1 MLPAPLLARLQ
12 GRVFVQTGA
21 GISVASGIR
30 PFRGDEG
37 LYKGLNPYD
46 LASPEAFFANPAT
59 VWNWYLMRVRDA
71 WDCKPNPAHYAL
83 VELEKAAAELT
94 LVTSNVDPLHE
105 QAGSQ
110 EVHRL
115 HGDILQTL
123 CTGCGKVAR
132 LNPKKYPEE
141 VDDET
146 LPTCEECGGMLRPNV
161 VWFGERPWPEA
172 IAAIRVALPRAHVL
186 LEVGTSGVVTYGL
199 DDMAVGMGIPVIRIN
214 PDSRPQKG
222 VTELVGPAEVILP
235 KLVDS
240 LNE

>member
-1 MLPAPLLARLQ
+1 MLPDALLTRLQ

-46 LASPEAFFANPAT
+46 LASPEAFFSQPAT
-59 VWNWYLMRVRDA
+59 VWNWYLMRVRNA

-83 VELEKAAAELT
+83 VDLDKNAAELT
-94 LVTSNVDPLHE
+94 LVTSNVDSLHE
-105 QAGSQ
+105 MAGSS
-110 EVHRL
+110 EVLHL
-115 HGDILQTL
+115 HGDIMQTL
-123 CTGCGKVAR
+123 CTGCGEVAR
-132 LNPKKYPEE
+132 LTPQKYPEE

-146 LPTCEECGGMLRPNV
+146 LPTCETCGGLQRPNV

-172 IAAIRVALPRAHVL
+172 ITAIRVALPRAHVL

-199 DDMAVGMGIPVIRIN
+199 DEMAVRMGIPVIRIN

-222 VTELVGPAEVILP
+222 VTELVGPAEEILP
-235 KLVDS
+235 ALVAA
-240 LNE
+240 L

>member
-1 MLPAPLLARLQ
+1 MLPAALLARLQ

-30 PFRGDEG
+30 PFRGDDG

-46 LASPEAFFANPAT
+46 LASPEAFFSQPAT
-59 VWNWYLMRVRDA
+59 VWNWYLMRVRNA
-71 WDCKPNPAHYAL
+71 WDCKPNAAHYAL
-83 VELEKAAAELT
+83 VELDKNAAEFT
-94 LVTSNVDPLHE
+94 LVTSNVDSLHE
-105 QAGSQ
+105 MAGAT
-110 EVHRL
+110 EVLRL

-123 CTGCGKVAR
+123 CTGCGEVAQ
-132 LNPKKYPEE
+132 LEPQKYPDE

-146 LPTCEECGGMLRPNV
+146 LPTCATCGGLLRPNV

-186 LEVGTSGVVTYGL
+186 LEVGTSGVVSYGL
-199 DDMAVGMGIPVIRIN
+199 DEMAVRMGIPVIRIN

-222 VTELVGPAEVILP
+222 VTELVGPAEEILP
-235 KLVDS
+235 ALVAA
-240 LNE
+240 L

>member
-1 MLPAPLLARLQ
+1 MLPAPLLKRFL

-30 PFRGDEG
+30 PFRGNEG
-37 LYKGLNPYD
+37 LYKGMNPYD
-46 LASPEAFFANPAT
+46 LASPEAFFNHPAT

-71 WDCKPNPAHYAL
+71 WDCKPNPAHHAL
-83 VELEKAAAELT
+83 VDLDDRCAEFT

-105 QAGSQ
+105 QAGSR

-115 HGDILQTL
+115 HGDIMQTL
-123 CTGCGKVAR
+123 CTGCGKVDR
-132 LNPKKYPEE
+132 LEPQKYPDE

-146 LPTCEECGGMLRPNV
+146 LPNCEACGGMLRPNV

-172 IAAIRVALPRAHVL
+172 VAAIRVALPRAHVL

-199 DDMAVGMGIPVIRIN
+199 DEMAIQMGTPVIRIN
-214 PDSRPQKG
+214 TVSRPQKG
-222 VTELVGPAEVILP
+222 VTELVGPAEEILP
-235 KLVDS
+235 ALVAA
-240 LNE
+240 L